1 MSVTASR
8 KSASPHKYFYS
19 IFNVYF
25 CLRETNAQRKAENR
39 RDALAVRQRK
49 NTVTNTTGSST
60 RWPGRLNGLDGRH
73 VSVRRWAC
81 TVRCNPVC
89 AVCVSSRHA
98 RTRHADI
105 RRVCVWPNGLKLMM
119 PKNGSASGS
128 HARCAHAV
136 HTLCIAKMAVDG
148 SDAGSDHTWC
158 HRQTD
163 GQVKQLL
170 SPDMHSRCV
179 ITACTVGVL

>member
-25 CLRETNAQRKAENR
+25 CLRETNTQRKAENR
-39 RDALAVRQRK
+39 RDALAVRQWKFDRK
-49 NTVTNTTGSST
+49 NTVSNTVTNTTGSST
-60 RWPGRLNGLDGRH
+60 RWPDRLNGLDGRH
-73 VSVRRWAC
+73 VSVRRSAC

-105 RRVCVWPNGLKLMM
+105 RRVCVWPNAVSSMTHEAPPRLQARWMQRLLPVWLK
-119 PKNGSASGS
+119 A
-128 HARCAHAV
+128 ARAPDIRRIQCV
-136 HTLCIAKMAVDG
+136 CIII
-148 SDAGSDHTWC
+148 SSFF
-158 HRQTD
+158 
-163 GQVKQLL
+163 
-170 SPDMHSRCV
+170 
-179 ITACTVGVL
+179 

>member
-1 MSVTASR
+1 MYTLNIRHQTSDSLRSFSTSDASDHQHAMSVTASR

-60 RWPGRLNGLDGRH
+60 RLPGRLNWLDGRH

-89 AVCVSSRHA
+89 AVCVSFRHA

-105 RRVCVWPNGLKLMM
+105 RRVCAWPNGLKLIQ
-119 PKNGSASGS
+119 
-128 HARCAHAV
+128 
-136 HTLCIAKMAVDG
+136 TL
-148 SDAGSDHTWC
+148 
-158 HRQTD
+158 TD
-163 GQVKQLL
+163 GQVQQLL
-170 SPDMHSRCV
+170 SPDV
-179 ITACTVGVL
+179 QATQW